1 MKRRNICP
9 LSGRLCLITGE
20 NAAQSLSAENK
31 KSTVGTR
38 YSATPGRKDLL
49 LHPDFTKNVWHER
62 ERCWPCTSPLH
73 QENNHTHVHRPCA
86 STHRLK
92 CSMIFSSRTFSG
104 KFPTHKC
111 LVSRTILCA
120 PAALSYR
127 WVCYVR
133 STPCKTEKGC
143 KTDSGKDQKS
153 SPQIIDWSRWP
164 DVNHKAGY
172 PHAVWYSSLF
182 KRDLAPRERAPR
194 TVPVTRRVPDTMR
207 PLGVERKHVAS

>member
-1 MKRRNICP
+1 M
-9 LSGRLCLITGE
+9 GRDAGRALRPH
-20 NAAQSLSAENK
+20 AERINM
-31 KSTVGTR
+31 
-38 YSATPGRKDLL
+38 
-49 LHPDFTKNVWHER
+49 
-62 ERCWPCTSPLH
+62 
-73 QENNHTHVHRPCA
+73 HTERPCP

-111 LVSRTILCA
+111 LVSRTILRA

-127 WVCYVR
+127 WAGYVR
-133 STPCKTEKGC
+133 STPCKTERAC
-143 KTDSGKDQKS
+143 KSDSGKEQKS

-164 DVNHKAGY
+164 NVNHKVGY
-172 PHAVWYSSLF
+172 PHAVWYSPLLT
-182 KRDLAPRERAPR
+182 RGLAPRERAPR